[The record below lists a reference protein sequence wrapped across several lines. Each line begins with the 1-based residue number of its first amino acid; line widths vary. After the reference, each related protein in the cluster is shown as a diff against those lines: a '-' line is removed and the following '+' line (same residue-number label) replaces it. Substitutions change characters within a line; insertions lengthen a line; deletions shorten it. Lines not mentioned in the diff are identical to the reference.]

1 MRKELL
7 MAFFLFLVTPL
18 LAQTV
23 DIESLRPQ
31 IDKYLSLAVAG
42 GIEKYGFSNIN
53 EIGEIQ
59 YGEPIQTIEME
70 QNFYSDES
78 ATGEYCMQDV
88 NEFRIPLIVNDTIR
102 SFAVVVGKNGKWFVV
117 DFGASTLAKR
127 VDKCYRDYG
136 IQKHQKVKM
145 LRDTYSSTDYIEL
158 SEDDYVIVEENVKD
172 GNALNKPFNTQQH
185 HHSKN
190 DVKHELHQHYKS
202 ANLHH
207 NNQRNKDH
215 ER

>member
-7 MAFFLFLVTPL
+7 MAFFSLLVTPVL
-18 LAQTV
+18 GQTV

-42 GIEKYGFSNIN
+42 GIEKYGFRNIN

-102 SFAVVVGKNGKWFVV
+102 SFVVVAEKNGKWFVV

-158 SEDDYVIVEENVKD
+158 SEDDYVTIEEN
-172 GNALNKPFNTQQH
+172 GEYRNASNKPYPPQRR

-190 DVKHELHQHYKS
+190 DVKHELHQHYKA
-202 ANLHH
+202 ANLQY
-207 NNQRNKDH
+207 NNQRIKNH